1 MTDAEKTVPAGTP
14 GSDAE
19 ENRADDTTG
28 AAGAEGAE
36 AREAEGSEGPEHR
49 PPVPKQ
55 KPGEVGGPQGPEPTR
70 YGDWE
75 VGGRC
80 SDF

>member
-1 MTDAEKTVPAGTP
+1 MMIDGKTNAEIGATDAAETTKDQPVPEP
-14 GSDAE
+14 
-19 ENRADDTTG
+19 
-28 AAGAEGAE
+28 GAEL
-36 AREAEGSEGPEHR
+36 
-49 PPVPKQ
+49 PKQ

-70 YGDWE
+70 FGDWE